1 MVVAIGGCSG
11 TNVAIV
17 SGNVTAVSGTDD
29 QDGQILIERRDGPP
43 IEANIG
49 KNGIEGVTP
58 TPGPIT
64 PIIPVATP
72 QPTAT
77 PRP

>member
-1 MVVAIGGCSG
+1 LVVAIGACSG
-11 TNVAIV
+11 TNVSVV
-17 SGNVTAVSGTDD
+17 SGNVTATAGPDE
-29 QDGQILIERRDGPP
+29 DGQILIERRDGPP

-49 KNGIEGVTP
+49 KNGIEEVTP